1 MRTQEM
7 LEQLPNKQ
15 REYLL
20 TLKDNIA
27 KAKAENQIRY
37 IEEHRSCARGYIK
50 ALVDCGV
57 VKDFKTVWCWF
68 TL

>member
-7 LEQLPNKQ
+7 LDKMPTKN
-15 REYLL
+15 REYLE
-20 TLKDNIA
+20 TLKADIGVMKQRQDSEMVKEY
-27 KAKAENQIRY
+27 KAYGK
-37 IEEHRSCARGYIK
+37 GYIR

-68 TL
+68 TV